1 MPSPPQ
7 INLPPITGPSKD
19 ECDYI
24 LGAYMRRWGNVEIA
38 MASLIRKLLDTDMT
52 TAQIVIR
59 ALQNMQ
65 AQRELALELGKH
77 RLKNTTDVKTLD
89 KLMDRVKSAAT
100 RRNRIVHGTWTV
112 FLEMPPK
119 PAPKPLTAKSAK
131 WVRRYDPVMAE
142 DQEKLMTR
150 KSQKLAAAYEFC
162 PEQIVE
168 DANRA
173 VTLSKDIEEF
183 TKSAPLKPP
192 RIPLPVEW

>member
-1 MPSPPQ
+1 
-7 INLPPITGPSKD
+7 
-19 ECDYI
+19 
-24 LGAYMRRWGNVEIA
+24 MRCWGIVEIE

-65 AQRELALELGKH
+65 TQRELALELGKH
-77 RLKNTTDVKTLD
+77 RLKKATDVKALD
-89 KLMDRVKSAAT
+89 KLMGRVKSAAT
-100 RRNRIVHGTWTV
+100 RRNRIVHGAWIL
-112 FLEMPPK
+112 FLEMPPR

-131 WVRRYDPVMAE
+131 WLRRYDPVTAE
-142 DQEKLMTR
+142 DQEKLITR
-150 KSQKLAAAYEFC
+150 KSQKLVAAYDFW

-173 VTLSKDIEEF
+173 VALSKEIEEF
-183 TKSAPLKPP
+183 TESASLKPP